1 MLKALIGRL
10 LGRPALPDRLS
21 YEAARE
27 ALERHSARL
36 HRDLAAREGVEPEIL
51 YFLAGDRDPEIR
63 RRVAANPSTPAK
75 ADRRLADDPDDGVR
89 EELARKIARLVPDLD
104 AAAHARIR
112 DLAIETLRRLARD
125 QLPRVR
131 AIVAEAVKSAANI
144 PHDLVRRL
152 ALDEDDRIACAV
164 VEYSPLLNDADLK
177 EIVDLARVSERLT
190 AVARRRGLSA
200 AVCEAVIARADI
212 GAVAALIANETA
224 EIGDRALETILAKAA
239 EIEAWHT
246 PLAMRPNLSERVLRR
261 IAGFVSSALIE
272 RMAARPGLD
281 DAAASAL
288 KAAARRRIETADAAS
303 EAERRV
309 QAALKAGRLDE
320 AFVGAA
326 AEAGERETVGLALA
340 ALAKVQSAQ
349 AARILDSRSAR
360 AVTALVWKAG
370 LPMRISTEIQSFVLK
385 LPGRERLLARGGTDF
400 PLGPEEMTTHLGL
413 FGIG

>member
-63 RRVAANPSTPAK
+63 RRVAANPSTPTK

-239 EIEAWHT
+239 EIEAWHA

-281 DAAASAL
+281 DAAAAAL

>member
-63 RRVAANPSTPAK
+63 RRVAANPSTPTK

-131 AIVAEAVKSAANI
+131 AIVAEAVKSAANV
-144 PHDLVRRL
+144 PRDLVRRL

-239 EIEAWHT
+239 EIEAWHA

-281 DAAASAL
+281 DAAAAAL